1 MSSESQWDI
10 QKALYDVLRADT
22 QITSLLEDGQ
32 DSVFDYVPTKS
43 ERPYLV
49 LGDSVAEPF
58 ETQTERGL
66 KITLSL
72 HIYSGYRGMREI
84 KDIMRAVYEQLH
96 HKSDFAITNQE
107 VVMCRLLSSRV
118 SVEDKG
124 KTRHS
129 VQRFEIMTEPKI

>member
-1 MSSESQWDI
+1 MSSESQWDV
-10 QKALYDVLRADT
+10 QKSLYDVLRADS
-22 QITSLLEDGQ
+22 QITSLLKDGQ

-49 LGDSVAEPF
+49 LGESIAEPF
-58 ETQTERGL
+58 ETQTETGL
-66 KITLSL
+66 KMTVSL

-84 KDIMRAVYEQLH
+84 KDIMRAVYDQLH
-96 HKSDFAITNQE
+96 HKSDFTITNQE
-107 VVMCRLLSSRV
+107 VVMCRLVSSRV
-118 SVEDKG
+118 AVEDKG